1 LKAIWKNKLVSNCT
15 SSISARV
22 AILFNKKIEI
32 IDRYTDLGGRH
43 LIVLY

>member
-32 IDRYTDLGGRH
+32 IDTDLGGRH